1 MKRIANFFACQLY
14 RNGQHLIIIAT
25 AAYIY
30 FTQEFNWET
39 ILVSLATFLGLAF
52 LYGVLVF
59 FLNQPTPVRRETWH
73 DLEIWKCVVFLFTFS
88 MIALITMLA
97 TVFLLAAYFQVQ
109 LTEYSVLSLFALIFS
124 IVFFTAESFI
134 FKTRNNTPPEP
145 Q

>member
-1 MKRIANFFACQLY
+1 
-14 RNGQHLIIIAT
+14 LIIITT

-30 FTQEFNWET
+30 FTQEFGWGT
-39 ILVSLATFLGLAF
+39 VLVGLATFLGLAF
-52 LYGVLVF
+52 LDGVLAF
-59 FLNQPTPVRRETWH
+59 FSNQPPPVPRATWI
-73 DLEIWKCVVFLFTFS
+73 DLGIWKCVVYVAIFS

-97 TVFLLAAYFQVQ
+97 TEFLLFASFQVQ